1 MNKLNDMSNIEVLET
16 LNDSTSI
23 SDFLRK
29 VGYKTN
35 TGGGYKILHRECFKR
50 GINLSEFKEKF
61 RQETSKKIYQKNKK
75 RIPIEEILVI
85 NSIYENRTRLK
96 QRLVRENKLKYICSD
111 CQNDGNWKGKKLSLQ
126 LNHKNGINNDN
137 RIDNLEFLCPNCHSQ
152 TENYAGKN
160 KLKK

>member
-1 MNKLNDMSNIEVLET
+1 MNKLNNISDVDILE
-16 LNDSTSI
+16 LLKDSISI

-35 TGGGYKILHRECFKR
+35 TGGGYKILHKECLKR
-50 GINLSEFKEKF
+50 GIDLSEFKDKF
-61 RQETSKKIYQKNKK
+61 KKETSKKIYQNHK
-75 RIPIEEILVI
+75 RIPLEEILVI
-85 NSIYENRTRLK
+85 NSIYENRSRLK
-96 QRLVRENKLKYICSD
+96 LRLVRENKLKYICSI

-160 KLKK
+160 K